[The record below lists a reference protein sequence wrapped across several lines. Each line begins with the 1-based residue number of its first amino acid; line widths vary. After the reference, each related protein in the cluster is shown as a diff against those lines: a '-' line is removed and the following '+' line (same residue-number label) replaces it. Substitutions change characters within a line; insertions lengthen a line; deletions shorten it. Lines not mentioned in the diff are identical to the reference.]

1 MTSVDVILND
11 RIIDEIDDLLLALSR
26 TDDDRLANVY
36 MHMISLYCLAL
47 ESRGVDLTD
56 LYQEWVDKF
65 NQYMSGG
72 QNG

>member
-36 MHMISLYCLAL
+36 MLMISLYCLAL

-56 LYQEWVDKF
+56 LYQEWADKF